1 MYEVSTIGF
10 WVALFL
16 ITHLGMS
23 SVEIRSR
30 LIGALGGWLYE
41 SVYSLVSLA
50 TFIPLVVVFGR
61 HKHAGTML
69 WNLRDLALARSL
81 AWLIMFASLIMLVA
95 GLSALSTTA
104 IKAQSEGRQHGILK
118 LTRQPAFVA
127 VALFGLAHMIMNG
140 WLGDLTFFGGFV
152 ILGVVGGWHQDQRKI
167 RELGEPYRRL
177 IEQTSFMPG
186 AALLSGRQRW
196 QADDTP
202 WRAIAIGAA
211 LTLLLVAFHPMFFGG
226 YPLGG

>member
-1 MYEVSTIGF
+1 MYEVAKVGF

-50 TFIPLVVVFGR
+50 TFIPLVVVFGH
-61 HKHAGTML
+61 HKHAGPML
-69 WNLRDLALARSL
+69 WNFRDVTLVRSL

-95 GLSALSTTA
+95 GFSTLSTVA
-104 IKAQSEGRQHGILK
+104 IKAQSEGRQHGIFK
-118 LTRQPAFVA
+118 LTRHPAFVA

-140 WLGDLTFFGGFV
+140 WLGDLTFFGGFI

-167 RELGEPYRRL
+167 RELGEPYHRL

-186 AALLSGRQRW
+186 AALLAGRQRW
-196 QADDTP
+196 QADDMP

-211 LTLLLVAFHPMFFGG
+211 FTLLLVAFHPMFFGG